1 MVSVYNLS
9 KTKQNDIVKHNS
21 SKEIEFKW
29 QARSKKD
36 FERFRRHAKA
46 LGAIASRSQT
56 LLIRDLY
63 LDTAG
68 GIFTN
73 AGLKCRLRQAGSEWR
88 LTLKSFGQRKKGLVQ
103 RLEKEIKLPSFK
115 SRTAALRYVS
125 GRLKPS
131 LLAGAPLKSLF
142 EIRNRRTLCRYQL
155 PGRAKAEA
163 SFDRVT
169 ISRDKRKVRML
180 EIEFEFLG
188 GNLASFKKFSAE
200 LGLAAGLCLQKKS
213 KVATAVSAFGLG
225 RILKNARID
234 SARHFIKYSKHLS
247 ALL

>member
-9 KTKQNDIVKHNS
+9 KTKQNNIVKHNS

-29 QARSKKD
+29 QARSKTD
-36 FERFRRHAKA
+36 FERFLRHAKA
-46 LGAIASRSQT
+46 LGATASRAQT

-63 LDTAG
+63 LDTAAG
-68 GIFTN
+68 AFAN
-73 AGLKCRLRQAGSEWR
+73 AGLKCRLRQYGNEWR

-115 SRTAALRYVS
+115 SRAAALRYVS
-125 GRLKPS
+125 ERLENS
-131 LLAGAPLKSLF
+131 LLADAPLKSLF
-142 EIRNRRTLCRYQL
+142 EIRNRRTLCRYRL

-169 ISRDKRKVRML
+169 LSRNRKKVKMR

-188 GNLASFKKFSAE
+188 GNLASFKKFSVE

-213 KVATAVSAFGLG
+213 KVATAVSAFGLASL
-225 RILKNARID
+225 RKCARINSD
-234 SARHFIKYSKHLS
+234 RRFAEYSKRLS
-247 ALL
+247 TLL